1 MKKIKQNRG
10 ITLMILI
17 IYMILTT
24 VIIGILATLTVNFR
38 RNINNVNEK
47 TSYETEFD
55 KINLQMI
62 QETKIE
68 KNFIDK
74 TTITNTNI
82 TFANGNTYSYSAE
95 DKAIY
100 LNNIKIAENITDID
114 FNIQQDNGRQKL
126 VVTVKIG
133 DNLRRTEY
141 TIAGETSI
149 IGKRV
154 DENTEY
160 EDNGK
165 IAWIPKGFTVS
176 GIQSEQ
182 KIDTGLVIYD
192 IPQEEV
198 ENIDWTDLDGVR
210 TTYNQ
215 FVWIPIEGENFIRTL
230 WENNQRSTSLE
241 DSTDYTEPFDNA
253 STKGI
258 DEIISLRTDIENIKN
273 SVSNY
278 GGFWFG
284 RYEAGSET
292 ERTRSSGVTTLG
304 IKQDMYP
311 YQYVKW
317 GESMNEIGT
326 AGAVYLSSEL
336 YNSDNYGAKSMLC
349 TGACWDAMIDFVKD
363 DKRSVMDCL
372 NWGNYY
378 NASFTITRGE
388 YALFSNTLGD
398 FIPVD
403 ETHEKASL
411 VRELLTTGATVRNS
425 SNNIFDTSG
434 NCAEWT
440 TEAYSSEK
448 RVYRGRYLWTKR
460 G

>member
-292 ERTRSSGVTTLG
+292 KRTKTSGVTTLG

-372 NWGNYY
+372 IWGNYY

-440 TEAYSSEK
+440 TEAYSSEQ
-448 RVYRGRYLWTKR
+448 RVYRGRYLWT
-460 G
+460 

>member
-292 ERTRSSGVTTLG
+292 KRTKSSGVTTLG

-326 AGAVYLSSEL
+326 VGAVYLSSEL
-336 YNSDNYGAKSMLC
+336 YNSDDYGAKSMLC

-440 TEAYSSEK
+440 TEAYSSEE
-448 RVYRGRYLWTKR
+448 RVYRGR
-460 G
+460 

>member
-10 ITLMILI
+10 ITLMVLI

-74 TTITNTNI
+74 TTITNTSI

-100 LNNIKIAENITDID
+100 LNNNIKIAENITDID
-114 FNIQQDNGRQKL
+114 FNIQQENGRQKL

-133 DNLRRTEY
+133 ENLRVTEY
-141 TIAGETSI
+141 VVSGGISI

-165 IAWIPKGFTVS
+165 TAWIPKGFTVS

-198 ENIDWTDLDGVR
+198 ENIDWTDLDSVR

-215 FVWIPIEGENFIRTL
+215 FV
-230 WENNQRSTSLE
+230 
-241 DSTDYTEPFDNA
+241 
-253 STKGI
+253 
-258 DEIISLRTDIENIKN
+258 
-273 SVSNY
+273 
-278 GGFWFG
+278 
-284 RYEAGSET
+284 
-292 ERTRSSGVTTLG
+292 
-304 IKQDMYP
+304 
-311 YQYVKW
+311 
-317 GESMNEIGT
+317 
-326 AGAVYLSSEL
+326 
-336 YNSDNYGAKSMLC
+336 
-349 TGACWDAMIDFVKD
+349 
-363 DKRSVMDCL
+363 
-372 NWGNYY
+372 
-378 NASFTITRGE
+378 
-388 YALFSNTLGD
+388 
-398 FIPVD
+398 
-403 ETHEKASL
+403 
-411 VRELLTTGATVRNS
+411 
-425 SNNIFDTSG
+425 
-434 NCAEWT
+434 
-440 TEAYSSEK
+440 
-448 RVYRGRYLWTKR
+448 
-460 G
+460 

>member
-215 FVWIPIEGENFIRTL
+215 FVWIPIERENFIRTL

-292 ERTRSSGVTTLG
+292 KRTKTSGVTTLG

-372 NWGNYY
+372 IWGNYY

-403 ETHEKASL
+403 ETHEKASF

-440 TEAYSSEK
+440 TEAYSSEE

>member
-10 ITLMILI
+10 ITLMVLI

-24 VIIGILATLTVNFR
+24 IIIGILATLTVNFR

-74 TTITNTNI
+74 TTITNTSI

-100 LNNIKIAENITDID
+100 LNNNIKIAENITDID
-114 FNIQQDNGRQKL
+114 FNIQQENGRQKL

-241 DSTDYTEPFDNA
+241 NSTDCTEPF
-253 STKGI
+253 I

-273 SVSNY
+273 SVSKY

-284 RYEAGSET
+284 RYEAGSEEPRIKT
-292 ERTRSSGVTTLG
+292 SGVTTPG

-326 AGAVYLSSEL
+326 EGAVYLSSEL

-363 DKRSVMDCL
+363 DKRSVMDCS

-378 NASFTITRGE
+378 NASFTITRGK
-388 YALFSNTLGD
+388 YSLYSKTLGD
-398 FIPVD
+398 FIQVD
-403 ETHEKASL
+403 GTHEKASL

-434 NCAEWT
+434 NCSEWT

-448 RVYRGRYLWTKR
+448 RVYRGR
-460 G
+460 

>member
-74 TTITNTNI
+74 TTITNTSI

-292 ERTRSSGVTTLG
+292 KRTRSSGVTPLG

-326 AGAVYLSSEL
+326 VGAVYLSSVL
-336 YNSDNYGAKSMLC
+336 YNSDDYGAKSMLC

-403 ETHEKASL
+403 GTHEKEGL

-448 RVYRGRYLWTKR
+448 RVYRGR
-460 G
+460 

>member
-215 FVWIPIEGENFIRTL
+215 FVWIPIERENFIRTL

-292 ERTRSSGVTTLG
+292 KRTKTSGVTTLG

-372 NWGNYY
+372 IWGNYY
-378 NASFTITRGE
+378 NAGFTITRGE

-403 ETHEKASL
+403 ETHEKASF

-440 TEAYSSEK
+440 TEAYSSEE

>member
-292 ERTRSSGVTTLG
+292 KRTKTSGVTTLG

-372 NWGNYY
+372 IWGNYY

-440 TEAYSSEK
+440 TEAYSSEE
-448 RVYRGRYLWTKR
+448 RVYRGRYL
-460 G
+460 

>member
-74 TTITNTNI
+74 TTNTNTNI

-192 IPQEEV
+192 IPQEKV

-292 ERTRSSGVTTLG
+292 KRTKTSGVTTLG

-372 NWGNYY
+372 IWGNYY

-440 TEAYSSEK
+440 TEAYSSEE
-448 RVYRGRYLWTKR
+448 RVYRGRYLWT
-460 G
+460 

>member
-74 TTITNTNI
+74 TTNTNTNI

-292 ERTRSSGVTTLG
+292 KRTKTSGVTTLG

-372 NWGNYY
+372 IWGNYY

-440 TEAYSSEK
+440 TEAYSSEE
-448 RVYRGRYLWTKR
+448 RVYRGRYLWT
-460 G
+460 

>member
-10 ITLMILI
+10 ITLMVLI

-24 VIIGILATLTVNFR
+24 IIIGILATLTVNFR

-74 TTITNTNI
+74 TTITNTSI

-100 LNNIKIAENITDID
+100 LNNNIKIAENITDID
-114 FNIQQDNGRQKL
+114 FNIQQENGRQKL

-133 DNLRRTEY
+133 ENLRVTEY
-141 TIAGETSI
+141 VVSGGISI

-165 IAWIPKGFTVS
+165 TAWIPKGFTVS

-241 DSTDYTEPFDNA
+241 NLTDYTEPFDDA
-253 STKGI
+253 STRGI

-273 SVSNY
+273 SVSKY

-292 ERTRSSGVTTLG
+292 KRTRSSGVTTLG

-326 AGAVYLSSEL
+326 VGAVYLSSEL
-336 YNSDNYGAKSMLC
+336 YNSDDYGAKSMLC

-363 DKRSVMDCL
+363 DKRSVMDCS

-403 ETHEKASL
+403 GTHEKKGL

-425 SNNIFDTSG
+425 NNNIFDTSG

-440 TEAYSSEK
+440 TEAYSSGR
-448 RVYRGRYLWTKR
+448 RVYRGR
-460 G
+460 

>member
-292 ERTRSSGVTTLG
+292 KRTKTSRVTTLG

-448 RVYRGRYLWTKR
+448 RVYRGR
-460 G
+460 

>member
-273 SVSNY
+273 SVSKY

-292 ERTRSSGVTTLG
+292 KRTRSSGVTTLG

-326 AGAVYLSSEL
+326 VGAVYLSSEL
-336 YNSDNYGAKSMLC
+336 YNSDDYGAKSMLC

-440 TEAYSSEK
+440 TEAYSSEE
-448 RVYRGRYLWTKR
+448 RVYRGR
-460 G
+460 